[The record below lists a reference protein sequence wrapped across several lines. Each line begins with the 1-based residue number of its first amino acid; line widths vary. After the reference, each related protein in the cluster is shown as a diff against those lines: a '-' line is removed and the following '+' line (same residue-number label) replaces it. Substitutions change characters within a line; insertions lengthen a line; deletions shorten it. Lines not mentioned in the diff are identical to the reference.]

1 MRRWPPLPRPPDLHA
16 HHHHRSHRQRGGVHR
31 IQREHRPRAARVVP
45 QGGQGGVAGSGRQ
58 VGQGVGGGKR
68 WRGGRR
74 QEGGA
79 RHHPNHGAPHWKL
92 ASGARQRPLGRGSAR
107 PDRRR
112 TRGRPQGGRA
122 GGESEAAAAAPRSA
136 AVGRGHGAR
145 PLARP
150 PPPLHPAQ
158 LLRAGRVPGWRGGR
172 ARLPARAPH
181 AIAAARPRLP
191 RPRRH
196 RRRRRRQCGLRP
208 PRQAARRR
216 GRRGRAGR
224 RRAVRDRVPRLL
236 RPPHPHRQAE
246 RGHGGVWW

>member
-150 PPPLHPAQ
+150 PPPPTSCTTASCRP
-158 LLRAGRVPGWRGGR
+158 RAWMARR
-172 ARLPARAPH
+172 ARPAPRPCAPRH
-181 AIAAARPRLP
+181 RCGPTPTPSSTSTSPSTPPAMWPPSTPPSRAAAWAAGACRPSTRGAGS
-191 RPRRH
+191 
-196 RRRRRRQCGLRP
+196 CSP
-208 PRQAARRR
+208 PFATST
-216 GRRGRAGR
+216 
-224 RRAVRDRVPRLL
+224 PT
-236 RPPHPHRQAE
+236 
-246 RGHGGVWW
+246 